1 MDKCIFCKIASNEI
15 KSYKVYEDDYVIA
28 FLDLNPASRGHTLV
42 VTKEHFDNFTTVPK
56 DILNHTM
63 NVAQL
68 IAQAAITKLGAKGIN
83 IITNVGKASSQS
95 IMHFHVHVIPRYE
108 DDGLSLTFPPKQIED
123 KELLLISDSIKSG
136 M

>member
-1 MDKCIFCKIASNEI
+1 MDKCIFCNIASHEI

-83 IITNVGKASSQS
+83 IITNVGKAAGQS